1 MQKDKYHFIT
11 RFKVGRTEVK
21 DVPDSDSAEKNC
33 IEITEVD
40 EVFLLSS
47 STPEAKSELLAA
59 LHDAIDKRVAV
70 LKEQE
75 EHIDRVA
82 APKAATAA
90 AILSSHYEKLKR
102 NKTRPLSMSGC
113 NLEDAEKKTFFN
125 MPPEEKWKIANEA
138 RDALKGLSF
147 VSELNNGNKK
157 IYTFLTPFYFFILF
171 FLVVALKSRQ
181 TKESLEAN
189 DSSTATPSSRES
201 CPLPKSCNEQGG
213 KMAFSPASST
223 LSAPSPSISPKFVP
237 RQLPQRYSSK
247 LPQTEKH

>member
-1 MQKDKYHFIT
+1 MQKDKYHFVT

-21 DVPDSDSAEKNC
+21 DIPDNESAEKNC

-40 EVFLLSS
+40 EVFLISS
-47 STPEAKSELLAA
+47 PTPESKSELLDA
-59 LHDAIDKRVAV
+59 LRDTIDKRVAV

-102 NKTRPLSMSGC
+102 NKSRPLSMSGC

-125 MPPEEKWKIANEA
+125 MSPEEKWKIANEA

-147 VSELNNGNKK
+147 VSELNSGNQN
-157 IYTFLTPFYFFILF
+157 ILH
-171 FLVVALKSRQ
+171 LNV
-181 TKESLEAN
+181 
-189 DSSTATPSSRES
+189 
-201 CPLPKSCNEQGG
+201 
-213 KMAFSPASST
+213 
-223 LSAPSPSISPKFVP
+223 
-237 RQLPQRYSSK
+237 
-247 LPQTEKH
+247 